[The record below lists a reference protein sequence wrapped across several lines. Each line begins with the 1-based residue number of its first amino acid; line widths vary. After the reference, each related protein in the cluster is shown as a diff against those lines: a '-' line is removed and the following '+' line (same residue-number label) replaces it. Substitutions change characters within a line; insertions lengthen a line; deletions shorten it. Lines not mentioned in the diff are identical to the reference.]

1 MKRLRKIWFAF
12 LLYLCPSIII
22 LAQHPN
28 RQKIDSLKKSLPAL
42 TGVQRVRCLNALAEE
57 HWWVLHQYPDSVACW
72 AIEAKKEAAS
82 LHDCPD
88 MAMAMMNL
96 GVSEIYR
103 RNFSLAESILKN
115 ALTLFET
122 APVAHGVAW
131 CNLWISQTMFCENK
145 YPEAFHYF
153 AIAEP
158 ILEKEGD
165 WEGLGKAWAW
175 VSFGYAAQG
184 DYDSSLYYCNKSLE
198 IREKM
203 NDQVCVAASFTNMG
217 HLYRMVGDKEDAL
230 DFFRQ
235 GITYANTHNIN
246 YQNAYWNYM
255 QEAMAIIYRLL
266 NQLDSSGFYMQS
278 ALHIDPMNQMTRITL
293 GENYLAEKKYDSAL
307 NIFLSPIDKL
317 TKNNSKWDLLR
328 VLNDVSKA
336 YSGKNENHLAI
347 EFARKSLSISG
358 EANLR
363 PYMLENY
370 LLLSKLFEKT
380 GKKDSAY
387 AYLQKYTSLKDSVA
401 KNQFMFRLSRYK
413 LNEEMNKQRELV
425 ASLDKDNKLKEAKL
439 EQETRLK
446 KTLATGLLL
455 AILAGIFLYRHLNL
469 KRKNDRLE
477 NEKSNSELKLKAAE
491 LEMQALRAQMNPHFI
506 FNCLS
511 SINRFILK
519 SETEAASDYL
529 TKFSRLIRIVLTNS
543 KNKKITLE
551 DELEMLK
558 LYLDMERLR
567 FKNSFSYNISFTNS
581 IETDNIYVPPLLLQP
596 FAENAIWHG
605 LMNKEGNGNLS
616 INLNTEDDFLIC
628 TITDNGIGRKAAT
641 ELKAWSTEKQKSMGL
656 KITHERLALLNEFE
670 QDKTFFEFED
680 LYDEMGKAAGTK
692 VILRIRIN
700 EPIASRT

>member
-1 MKRLRKIWFAF
+1 MPSALLFGQHPDRKKIDLLKKRL
-12 LLYLCPSIII
+12 PG
-22 LAQHPN
+22 
-28 RQKIDSLKKSLPAL
+28 L
-42 TGVQRVRCLNALAEE
+42 TGVQKVNCLNALAEE

-72 AIEAKKEAAS
+72 AIQARDEALAI
-82 LHDCPD
+82 HDD
-88 MAMAMMNL
+88 AGLAMAVMNL

-103 RNFSLAESILKN
+103 RNFILAESTLKN
-115 ALTLFET
+115 ALVLFERG
-122 APVAHGVAW
+122 PVDHGIAW
-131 CNLWISQTMFCENK
+131 CNLWITQTLFCENK
-145 YPEAFHYF
+145 FPEAFYYF

-158 ILEKEGD
+158 LMQKAGD

-175 VSFGYAAQG
+175 VSFGYAALG
-184 DYDSSLYYCNKSLE
+184 DYDSSLIYSKKSLE

-203 NDQVCVAASFTNMG
+203 NDQVCVAASLTNMG

-235 GITYANTHNIN
+235 GLVYANTHNIN
-246 YQNAYWNYM
+246 YKNEYWNYM
-255 QEAMAIIYRLL
+255 QEAMAIVYRLL
-266 NQLDSSGFYMQS
+266 NQMDSSRFYLET
-278 ALHIDPMNQMTRITL
+278 ALHIDPMNQMTKITL
-293 GENYLAEKKYDSAL
+293 GETYLAEKKYDSAL
-307 NIFLSPIDKL
+307 SLFLPPISQLK
-317 TKNNSKWDLLR
+317 KMNSKWDLLR
-328 VLNDVSKA
+328 ILNDAAKSFN
-336 YSGKNENHLAI
+336 GKNENRLAI
-347 EFARKSLSISG
+347 QYARESLSISG

-370 LLLSKLFEKT
+370 LLLSRLFEQH

-387 AYLQKYTSLKDSVA
+387 AYLQKYTTLKDSVA
-401 KNQFMFRLSRYK
+401 NNQFMFRLSRYK
-413 LNEEMNKQRELV
+413 LNEEVAKEHELI
-425 ASLDKDNKLKEAKL
+425 ASLDKDNKLKEEKL
-439 EQETRLK
+439 KQATLLK
-446 KTLATGLLL
+446 WTLGVGLLI
-455 AILAGIFLYRHLNL
+455 AILSAIFVYRHLSL
-469 KRKNDRLE
+469 QRKNDRLE
-477 NEKSNSELKLKAAE
+477 NEKSKSELKLRAAE

-551 DELEMLK
+551 DELEMLR

-605 LMNKEGNGNLS
+605 LMNKESDGILTINLS
-616 INLNTEDDFLIC
+616 TEGQFLVCI
-628 TITDNGIGRKAAT
+628 IMDNGIGRKAAA
-641 ELKAWSTEKQKSMGL
+641 ELKSWSTEKQKSMGL

-680 LYDEMGKAAGTK
+680 LYDEQGKAAGTR
-692 VILRIRIN
+692 VFLRIRIR
-700 EPIASRT
+700 EPIESRT